1 MRIGKRNGKRND
13 VVQGASAPVGDGARS
28 VNAVVQSSMETLLT
42 GDGLKLRLHRW
53 PVKGSA
59 RGTVQIV
66 HGLGEHMGRYE
77 GLALALNAA
86 GWHVAGHDQ
95 RGHGLSEGQRGAI
108 AGENTLLV
116 DLGAVTEHL
125 RNSAGGPL
133 VLLGHSLG
141 GLVAAR
147 FVAESLMNSASR
159 WSSDV
164 DGLVLS
170 SPALDAGLGSVRRAL
185 AAALARVLPTLPL
198 PSGLKAAW
206 ISRDPAVVRRYRE
219 DPLVHGRVT
228 PQLAHFIV
236 NAGDL
241 VLRRAPR
248 WHTPTLLMWA
258 GADRCVAPAGSA
270 TFARLAPADWVTARE
285 FPALFH
291 EIFNEPERKV
301 VIQQLTT
308 WLQRF

>member
-1 MRIGKRNGKRND
+1 
-13 VVQGASAPVGDGARS
+13 
-28 VNAVVQSSMETLLT
+28 METLLT
-42 GDGLKLRLHRW
+42 GDGLKLHLRRW
-53 PVKGSA
+53 PVTGGGAAA

-77 GLALALNAA
+77 SLALALNAA
-86 GWHVAGHDQ
+86 GWHVAGHDL
-95 RGHGLSEGQRGAI
+95 RGHGRSEGQRGAI
-108 AGENTLLV
+108 AGEQTMMV

-125 RNSAGGPL
+125 RNTGKGPH

-141 GLVAAR
+141 GLIAAR

-159 WSSDV
+159 WAADV

-170 SPALDAGLGSVRRAL
+170 SPALDAGLGPVRRAVVAVL
-185 AAALARVLPTLPL
+185 ALVLPGLPL
-198 PSGLKAAW
+198 PNGLRAAW
-206 ISRDPAVVRRYRE
+206 ISRDPAVVRRYRD

-228 PQLAHFIV
+228 PQLVQFIV

-241 VLRRAPR
+241 VLRRAAR
-248 WHTPTLLMWA
+248 WRTPTLLLWA
-258 GADRCVAPAGSA
+258 GADRCVRPAGSA
-270 TFARLAPADWVTARE
+270 TFARSAPPQAVTAHE

-291 EIFNEPERKV
+291 EIFNEPERKA
-301 VIQQLTT
+301 VIEHLTT

>member
-1 MRIGKRNGKRND
+1 M
-13 VVQGASAPVGDGARS
+13 VP
-28 VNAVVQSSMETLLT
+28 METLLT

-53 PVKGSA
+53 PAQGTA

-77 GLALALNAA
+77 SLAAALNAT
-86 GWHVAGHDQ
+86 GWHVAGHDL
-95 RGHGLSEGQRGAI
+95 RGHGRSEGQRGAI

-116 DLGAVTEHL
+116 DLAAVTDHL
-125 RNSAGGPL
+125 RNTATGPL

-141 GLVAAR
+141 GLLAAR

-159 WSSDV
+159 WARDV

-170 SPALDAGLGSVRRAL
+170 SPALETGLGPVRRAL
-185 AAALARVLPTLPL
+185 AAALASVLPSLPL
-198 PSGLKAAW
+198 PNGLKAAW
-206 ISRDPAVVRRYRE
+206 ISRDPEVVRRYSE
-219 DPLVHGRVT
+219 DPLVHGRIT
-228 PQLAHFIV
+228 PRLVQFIV
-236 NAGDL
+236 HAGEL

-248 WHTPTLLMWA
+248 WRTPTLLMWA
-258 GADRCVAPAGSA
+258 GADACVDPAGSA
-270 TFARLAPADWVTARE
+270 TFARVAPAQAVTARE

-291 EIFNEPERKV
+291 EIFNEPERQYP
-301 VIQQLTT
+301 IEQLTR

>member
-1 MRIGKRNGKRND
+1 M
-13 VVQGASAPVGDGARS
+13 
-28 VNAVVQSSMETLLT
+28 VQSAMETLLT
-42 GDGLKLRLHRW
+42 GDGLKLRLRRW
-53 PVKGSA
+53 PTPPEAGPS

-77 GLALALNAA
+77 GLAAALNAA
-86 GWHVAGHDQ
+86 GWRVVGHDL
-95 RGHGLSEGQRGAI
+95 RGHGLSEGPRGAI
-108 AGENTLLV
+108 AGEQTMLA

-125 RNSAGGPL
+125 RNTGKGPH

-141 GLVAAR
+141 GLIAAR

-159 WSSDV
+159 WSQDV

-170 SPALDAGLGSVRRAL
+170 SPALDAGLGPLRRAL
-185 AAALARVLPTLPL
+185 VGLLAVVLPGLPL
-198 PSGLKAAW
+198 PNGLRASW

-219 DPLVHGRVT
+219 DPLVHGSVT
-228 PQLAHFIV
+228 PQLVQFIV

-241 VLRRAPR
+241 VLRRAAR
-248 WHTPTLLMWA
+248 WRTPTLLMWA

-270 TFARLAPADWVTARE
+270 TFARLAPGAVVTARE
-285 FPALFH
+285 YPPLFH
-291 EIFNEPERKV
+291 EIFNEPERQA
-301 VIQQLTT
+301 VIEQLTT